1 MKVKLNIP
9 DSLNELTL
17 GQYQRYIKA
26 IENTEDRKVQDI
38 KMIEIF
44 CETTSAVAMNMKLA
58 DIDSI
63 VKHLIDILNTKQDL
77 VQKFTLDGVEFG
89 FIPNMSDMTY
99 GEYYDLD
106 EFIHDWE
113 NMHMAM
119 NVLYRPIK
127 SHYGEKYSIDKYNIN
142 SYEKMKEMPLDA
154 VFGAHVFFYSLGK
167 ELSETILNYLE
178 KEQEENLLKYLNSLP
193 NGDGLVHSTHS
204 LREMLQ
210 SLKISLN

>member
-17 GQYQRYIKA
+17 GQYQRYLKA
-26 IENTEDRKVQDI
+26 MENEKDQKMQDL

-44 CETTSAVAMNMKLA
+44 CDTTSAVAMGMKFA
-58 DIDSI
+58 DVDSI
-63 VKHLIDILNTKQDL
+63 VKHLIDVLNSEQDL
-77 VQKFTLDGVEFG
+77 VKKFTLQGVEYG
-89 FIPNMSDMTY
+89 FMPNISDMSF

-106 EFIHDWE
+106 EYMHDWE

-127 SHYGEKYSIDKYNIN
+127 AQYGNKYTIDKYNIN
-142 SYEKMKEMPLDA
+142 NYEIMRQMPLDA

-167 ELSETILNYLE
+167 ELSETILSSLE
-178 KEQEENLLKYLNSLP
+178 KEQEENLVKYLNSEQ
-193 NGDGLVHSTHS
+193 NGDGLVHSTR
-204 LREMLQ
+204 LLKEMLQ